1 MKKERENANDYGVTN
16 KFRWGSS
23 IGKMPTTTTT
33 EGRKSFVGGG
43 GGWFRR
49 SLSWK
54 TSEVVDHRYVHSQ
67 TLIAVCRSESPSP
80 HYPTRHNFFFVSFV
94 FLFFF
99 LADEDQI
106 LFFPTNACTTDDG
119 GGGFLYVHALGCS
132 CGWI

>member
-1 MKKERENANDYGVTN
+1 MKRERENVDDYGGTN

-23 IGKMPTTTTT
+23 IGKMPTTSTT
-33 EGRKSFVGGG
+33 EGRKNFVGV
-43 GGWFRR
+43 F
-49 SLSWK
+49 
-54 TSEVVDHRYVHSQ
+54 VDHYRGRRQKSSTIATYTHQ

-80 HYPTRHNFFFVSFV
+80 HYPTRHNFFFFVSFV

-99 LADEDQI
+99 LADEDRI
-106 LFFPTNACTTDDG
+106 LFFPTNPCTTDDG